1 MVETSSRWMKA
12 TEKDSMAAILHLVLQ
27 NLHTYELLF
36 SLKKSGKALIN
47 SARGIVKV
55 DWLKKNKG

>member
-1 MVETSSRWMKA
+1 MKA

-27 NLHTYELLF
+27 NLHTYKLLF

-47 SARGIVKV
+47 SARDIVKV